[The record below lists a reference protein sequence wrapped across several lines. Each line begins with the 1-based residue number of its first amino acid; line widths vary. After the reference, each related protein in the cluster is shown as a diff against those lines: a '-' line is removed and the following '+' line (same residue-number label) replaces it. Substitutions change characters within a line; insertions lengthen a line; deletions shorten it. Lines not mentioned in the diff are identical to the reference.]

1 MKKKYLFN
9 RFKKPGKKKNKN
21 YNNLFHLLRYL
32 SYWISIPF
40 IYLPFTPNQ
49 ITFFANF
56 LQVSSIIII
65 AYADGYFKFYGLLL
79 YFIGGIFD
87 FVDGNI
93 ARFKKK
99 TSKKGIFY
107 DQIGHV
113 FVAPLFY
120 IGIGVAAYNNNN
132 DTFYLYI
139 TILMAMFVPIM
150 SYQIGVSPKYFNK
163 KSKKTSANQFITRSE
178 NKKTLFFIKKLVS
191 GFYNYKIEFLFFAIL
206 FEILETLAIISAFY
220 FVLRFFLQ
228 LYVDQ
233 KNIS

>member
-1 MKKKYLFN
+1 MTIENSELKFIAIGDFLAKKNKTFSNEKNIYLIDLKN
-9 RFKKPGKKKNKN
+9 LRKKNKN

-99 TSKKGIFY
+99 TSKKVSFMIKL
-107 DQIGHV
+107 DM
-113 FVAPLFY
+113 
-120 IGIGVAAYNNNN
+120 
-132 DTFYLYI
+132 YLLRRFFILELELRHI
-139 TILMAMFVPIM
+139 TIIM
-150 SYQIGVSPKYFNK
+150 IH
-163 KSKKTSANQFITRSE
+163 FI
-178 NKKTLFFIKKLVS
+178 
-191 GFYNYKIEFLFFAIL
+191 YIL
-206 FEILETLAIISAFY
+206 QY
-220 FVLRFFLQ
+220 
-228 LYVDQ
+228 
-233 KNIS
+233 